1 MSATITNLH
10 EASRR
15 HEGASILRELVA
27 WALREIRL
35 RRSMRELQSFDDAML
50 RDVGLDRSGVEDAVR
65 HGRPR
70 PVRRGDPGG
79 ADAPRIVHP
88 TSLTEWR

>member
-10 EASRR
+10 EASRS
-15 HEGASILRELVA
+15 HQGASLLRELVA
-27 WALREIRL
+27 WAVREIRL
-35 RRSMRELQSFDDAML
+35 RRSVRELSSFDDAML
-50 RDVGLDRSGVEDAVR
+50 RDLGLDRSGVEDAVR
-65 HGRPR
+65 HGRPS

-79 ADAPRIVHP
+79 ADAPTIVHP

>member
-1 MSATITNLH
+1 MSATFTTPH

-15 HEGASILRELVA
+15 HEGASLLREFVA
-27 WALREIRL
+27 WAVREIRL
-35 RRSMRELQSFDDAML
+35 RRSVRELSSFDDAML

-65 HGRPR
+65 HGRSL

-79 ADAPRIVHP
+79 ADAPTIVHP

>member
-10 EASRR
+10 EASRS
-15 HEGASILRELVA
+15 HGGA
-27 WALREIRL
+27 
-35 RRSMRELQSFDDAML
+35 AML

-65 HGRPR
+65 HGRPWA
-70 PVRRGDPGG
+70 VRLGDPGG

>member
-1 MSATITNLH
+1 MSAITNLH
-10 EASRR
+10 EGSRS
-15 HEGASILRELVA
+15 HEGVSLLRELVA
-27 WALREIRL
+27 WGVREIRL
-35 RRSMRELQSFDDAML
+35 RRSMRELSSFDDAML

-65 HGRPR
+65 HGRAW

-79 ADAPRIVHP
+79 ADAPTIVHP